1 MSVGEN
7 IKRLRLQCDMTQ
19 KKLAEF
25 VGVDQ
30 SMICQIERGTKIP
43 TILLAKSIADA
54 LNCSILEFL
63 A

>member
-7 IKRLRLQCDMTQ
+7 MKRLRLGCDMTQ
-19 KKLAEF
+19 KNLAEL

-43 TILLAKSIADA
+43 TILLAKTIAEA
-54 LNCSILEFL
+54 LNCSILDFL
-63 A
+63 S